1 MSPDAREPGPEDGRL
16 VRPYMSPDAPSDY
29 APAPIAWP
37 EPAPAAFSE
46 PPAAPPA
53 PSAPG
58 GRAAARRRRQDDRR
72 SRTPLWAAGGAALL
86 LGAGALAL
94 LPGGDAERESAFS
107 SERPDVSVPVLR
119 APGTAPDPTPSATV
133 APTASAAPSA
143 SPKADRSSPPPSPS
157 AASGRPQTGDGG
169 TLRMGDRGSE
179 VTALQEALYAQG
191 FTYVKV
197 SGVYDGQTKRG
208 VAQLQRDRDIK
219 GDPSGVYGP
228 ATRAEFGV

>member
-1 MSPDAREPGPEDGRL
+1 MSPDAREPGPDDGRL
-16 VRPYMSPDAPSDY
+16 VRPYMSTDAPSPHDHS
-29 APAPIAWP
+29 PEPIAWP
-37 EPAPAAFSE
+37 EPGPAPVPTPFSE

-58 GRAAARRRRQDDRR
+58 GRRQEDRR

-94 LPGGDAERESAFS
+94 LPGDPEPESAFS
-107 SERPDVSVPVLR
+107 SQRPDVSVPELR
-119 APGTAPDPTPSATV
+119 APGTAPDPTPSAT
-133 APTASAAPSA
+133 ATRTASAGPSA
-143 SPKADRSSPPPSPS
+143 SPKAAGSSAPPAPS
-157 AASGRPQTGDGG
+157 AAPDRPQTGDGG
-169 TLRMGDRGSE
+169 TLRMGDRGAE
-179 VTALQEALYAQG
+179 VTALQEALHAQG

-228 ATRAEFGV
+228 ATRAEFTI